1 MSDEQPVKKTDPR
14 PTAKEDEM
22 SKGQAVQSTGQ
33 TVQPS
38 DAAGQFRRKQV
49 QRLRPAIGQI
59 RTEDRPGR
67 TR

>member
-1 MSDEQPVKKTDPR
+1 
-14 PTAKEDEM
+14 M

-33 TVQPS
+33 TVQSS

-59 RTEDRPGR
+59 QTEDRPGR

>member
-1 MSDEQPVKKTDPR
+1 
-14 PTAKEDEM
+14 M

-33 TVQPS
+33 TVQPG
-38 DAAGQFRRKQV
+38 DAAVQFRRKQV

-59 RTEDRPGR
+59 QTEDRPGR